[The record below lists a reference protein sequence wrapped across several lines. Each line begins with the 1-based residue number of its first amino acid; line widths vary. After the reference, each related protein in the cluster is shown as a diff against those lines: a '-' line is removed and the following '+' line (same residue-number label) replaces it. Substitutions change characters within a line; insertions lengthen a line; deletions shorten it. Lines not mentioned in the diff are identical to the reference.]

1 VAELVKQDTYQHNG
15 GQLVAGVTEFTIH
28 GEDTRYRFSAYVLN
42 LDNGA
47 EWIEATEQHSYA
59 SRCFDPTRIRVV
71 HNRDL
76 RMPDQRTAMHLAMLR
91 NDKAERKAKR

>member
-1 VAELVKQDTYQHNG
+1 VAELVKQDTYQHDG
-15 GQLVAGVTEFTIH
+15 DTMSAGRTEFTIH
-28 GEDTRYRFSAYVLN
+28 GEDTRFRFTAYVLN

-76 RMPDQRTAMHLAMLR
+76 RMPDQRTVMLTAMAR
-91 NDKAERKAKR
+91 IDKEKGKR